1 NEMCWAVGVANA
13 FFLNRKARI
22 FPCPK
27 EWIWAVRQKKGKFE
41 ALTDPRT
48 PLSLS
53 PVPKRILVVLDC
65 SLGKVI
71 FFNAENG
78 AEIY

>member
-1 NEMCWAVGVANA
+1 DETCWAVGVANN
-13 FFLNRKARI
+13 FVRRKTMISPSPEDR
-22 FPCPK
+22 
-27 EWIWAVRQKKGKFE
+27 IWAVQQKKGKFE

-53 PVPKRILVVLDC
+53 PVPKRIWVVLDC
-65 SLGKVI
+65 TERQVI
-71 FFNAENG
+71 FVNADNG